1 MARWICRLLVLPLL
15 GRMPMRLAEPLFLH
29 QLQDS
34 AGRHFLT
41 RALRDARVIRQT
53 GFVRRVTVEPFTA
66 GQLSVTARVGLTYGD
81 TEAETKRSAKGS
93 HLGPP
98 SLIIKM
104 TRQDLIGKTV
114 NMLVG
119 LYRECHVYRDLL
131 PLTDLPVPHC
141 YYTSMAT
148 GLAHRALLFDGSYL
162 DRYAV
167 GCHPRSA
174 AWPSALG
181 WAYRTRSARRL
192 ARGVR
197 RVAALDVLSRIRGRT
212 CA

>member
-1 MARWICRLLVLPLL
+1 MGVSARAVKCAAAVVFLAAARARVRKWRRDDLIVNGYFRAVEAVLTALVSRAVSLPLLRMARWICRVLVLPLL

-81 TEAETKRSAKGS
+81 TEAETKRTAKGS

-131 PLTDLPVPHC
+131 PLTDLPVPNC
-141 YYTSMAT
+141 YWLS
-148 GLAHRALLFDGSYL
+148 
-162 DRYAV
+162 DRLTF
-167 GCHPRSA
+167 C
-174 AWPSALG
+174 
-181 WAYRTRSARRL
+181 
-192 ARGVR
+192 
-197 RVAALDVLSRIRGRT
+197 AAL
-212 CA
+212 